1 MEMLLIGETISLI
14 FGLSI
19 GNTIITA
26 KEGLNFELSKYF
38 QGEDG
43 EHYVPQASNLI
54 AKAHLEE
61 TVFKLEAFI
70 KTCTFHQGNKFVAR
84 GAHWQPNEVM
94 KGC

>member
-19 GNTIITA
+19 GNTIIAA

-54 AKAHLEE
+54 VKTHLEE
-61 TVFKLEAFI
+61 IVSSWKHSLRPVHFI
-70 KTCTFHQGNKFVAR
+70 KATSL
-84 GAHWQPNEVM
+84 
-94 KGC
+94 